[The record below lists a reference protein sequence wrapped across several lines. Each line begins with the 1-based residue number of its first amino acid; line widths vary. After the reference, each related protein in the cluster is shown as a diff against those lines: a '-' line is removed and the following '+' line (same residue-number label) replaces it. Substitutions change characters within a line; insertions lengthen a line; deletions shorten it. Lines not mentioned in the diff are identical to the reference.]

1 MDSLIIKKNI
11 SLSNFTTWRIGGPAE
26 WIAEPKNY
34 EEIKYLINWIN
45 NEKVSCNIIGAGS
58 NLLIN
63 DQGIKGLS
71 LCMRQL
77 KGIQIDKTSGVV
89 DVLSGETLPTL
100 ARKAAALGLHGLE
113 WAVGIPGTIG
123 GAIVMNAGA
132 QGESISNYLESIT
145 ALSLSGEYK
154 TLKATDLNFG
164 YRYSL
169 LQKEKLI
176 VVSARLKLEAG
187 HRESKIREITNE
199 NFNHRLRSQPYKE
212 QSCGCVFRNPEPLKA
227 AKLIVMSARLKLETG
242 HGESQIR
249 KITNENFHHRL
260 RTQPYKDQS
269 CGSVFRNP
277 EPLKAAKLI
286 EELGLKGFR
295 YGGAE
300 ISKIHS
306 NFIIN
311 ANKASSED
319 VQGLIKY
326 IQKKVLDA
334 YGILLE
340 TEVKLCGF

>member
-1 MDSLIIKKNI
+1 MNKLDLKENI

-26 WIAEPKNY
+26 WIAQPKNN
-34 EEIKYLINWIN
+34 EEMKYLIHWIN
-45 NEKVSCNIIGAGS
+45 QRKITCNIIGAGS

-63 DQGIKGLS
+63 DKGIKGLS

-77 KGIQIDKTSGVV
+77 KGIQIDKNTGIIE
-89 DVLSGETLPTL
+89 VLSGEMLPTL
-100 ARKAAALGLHGLE
+100 ARKAAANGLHGLE

-132 QGESISNYLESIT
+132 QGNCISNYLESIT
-145 ALSLSGEYK
+145 TLSLNGEYK
-154 TLKATDLNFG
+154 LIKANDLNFR

-169 LQKEKLI
+169 LQEEQLI
-176 VVSARLKLEAG
+176 V
-187 HRESKIREITNE
+187 I
-199 NFNHRLRSQPYKE
+199 
-212 QSCGCVFRNPEPLKA
+212 
-227 AKLIVMSARLKLETG
+227 SARLKLETG
-242 HGESQIR
+242 HRESKIR

-319 VQGLIKY
+319 VQELIKY

>member
-1 MDSLIIKKNI
+1 MNKLDLKENI

-26 WIAEPKNY
+26 WIAQPKNN
-34 EEIKYLINWIN
+34 EEMKYLIHWIN
-45 NEKVSCNIIGAGS
+45 QRKITCNIIGAGS

-63 DQGIKGLS
+63 DKGIKGLS

-77 KGIQIDKTSGVV
+77 KGIQIDKNTGIIE
-89 DVLSGETLPTL
+89 VLSGEMLPTL
-100 ARKAAALGLHGLE
+100 ARKAAANGLHGLE

-132 QGESISNYLESIT
+132 QGNCISNYLESIT
-145 ALSLSGEYK
+145 TLSLNGEYK
-154 TLKATDLNFG
+154 LIKANDLNFR

-169 LQKEKLI
+169 LQE
-176 VVSARLKLEAG
+176 
-187 HRESKIREITNE
+187 
-199 NFNHRLRSQPYKE
+199 E
-212 QSCGCVFRNPEPLKA
+212 Q
-227 AKLIVMSARLKLETG
+227 LIVMSARLKLETG
-242 HGESQIR
+242 HKESKIR

-260 RTQPYKDQS
+260 KTQPYKDQS

-340 TEVKLCGF
+340 TEVKQCGF

>member
-1 MDSLIIKKNI
+1 MNSLKLKKNI

-26 WIAEPKNY
+26 WIGEPRNQ
-34 EEIKYLINWIN
+34 EEIKYLINWMN
-45 NEKVSCNIIGAGS
+45 NKKISCNIIGAGS

-63 DQGIKGLS
+63 DKGIKGLS

-77 KGIQIDKTSGVV
+77 KGIQINKTTGIIEVF
-89 DVLSGETLPTL
+89 SGETLPTL

-132 QGESISNYLESIT
+132 QGHCISNHLESIT

-154 TLKATDLNFG
+154 VLKASELNFG

-169 LQKEKLI
+169 LQQEKLI
-176 VVSARLKLEAG
+176 VLSARLKLEAG
-187 HRESKIREITNE
+187 HGESKIRQVTNA
-199 NFNHRLRSQPYKE
+199 NFN
-212 QSCGCVFRNPEPLKA
+212 
-227 AKLIVMSARLKLETG
+227 
-242 HGESQIR
+242 
-249 KITNENFHHRL
+249 HRL
-260 RTQPYKDQS
+260 RTQPYQEQS

-277 EPLKAAKLI
+277 EPLKAGKLI
-286 EELGLKGFR
+286 EDLGLKGFR
-295 YGGAE
+295 FGGAE

-311 ANKASSED
+311 ANKASSAD
-319 VQGLIKY
+319 VQELIKF

-340 TEVKLCGF
+340 TEVKQCGF

>member
-1 MDSLIIKKNI
+1 MNKLDLKKNI

-26 WIAEPKNY
+26 WIAQPKNKD
-34 EEIKYLINWIN
+34 EIKYLINWIN
-45 NEKVSCNIIGAGS
+45 KEKLTCNIIGAGS

-63 DQGIKGLS
+63 DKGIKGLS

-77 KGIQIDKTSGVV
+77 KGIQTDKSTGIIE
-89 DVLSGETLPTL
+89 VLSGEMLPTL
-100 ARKAAALGLHGLE
+100 ARKAAANGLHGLE

-132 QGESISNYLESIT
+132 QGHSISNYLESIT
-145 ALSLSGEYK
+145 TLSLNGEYK
-154 TLKATDLNFG
+154 LIKATDLNFG

-169 LQKEKLI
+169 LQEKQLI
-176 VVSARLKLEAG
+176 IISARLKLEAG
-187 HRESKIREITNE
+187 HGESK
-199 NFNHRLRSQPYKE
+199 
-212 QSCGCVFRNPEPLKA
+212 
-227 AKLIVMSARLKLETG
+227 
-242 HGESQIR
+242 IR
-249 KITNENFHHRL
+249 KITNENFNHRL

-295 YGGAE
+295 FGGAE

-311 ANKASSED
+311 ANKASSAD

-326 IQKKVLDA
+326 IQNKVLDT

-340 TEVKLCGF
+340 TEVKQCGF

>member
-1 MDSLIIKKNI
+1 MNQLDLKKNI

-26 WIAEPKNY
+26 WIAQPKNN
-34 EEIKYLINWIN
+34 EEMKYLIHWIN
-45 NEKVSCNIIGAGS
+45 QRKITCNIIGAGS

-63 DQGIKGLS
+63 DKGVKGLS

-77 KGIQIDKTSGVV
+77 KGMKIDKNTGIIE
-89 DVLSGETLPTL
+89 VLSGEMLPNL
-100 ARKAAALGLHGLE
+100 ARKAAANGLHGLE

-123 GAIVMNAGA
+123 GAVVMNAGA
-132 QGESISNYLESIT
+132 QGQCISNYLESIT
-145 ALSLSGEYK
+145 TLSLKGEYK
-154 TLKATDLNFG
+154 LIKASDLNFR

-169 LQKEKLI
+169 LQEEQLI
-176 VVSARLKLEAG
+176 VISARLKLESG
-187 HRESKIREITNE
+187 HRESKIR
-199 NFNHRLRSQPYKE
+199 K
-212 QSCGCVFRNPEPLKA
+212 
-227 AKLIVMSARLKLETG
+227 M
-242 HGESQIR
+242 
-249 KITNENFHHRL
+249 TNENFHHRL

-269 CGSVFRNP
+269 CCSVFRNP

-286 EELGLKGFR
+286 EELGLKGFC

-311 ANKASSED
+311 ANKASSAD

-340 TEVKLCGF
+340 TEVKQCGF

>member
-1 MDSLIIKKNI
+1 MNSVELKKNI

-26 WIAEPKNY
+26 WMAQPKNN

-45 NEKVSCNIIGAGS
+45 KKKISCNIIGAGS

-63 DQGIKGLS
+63 DKGVKGLS

-77 KGIQIDKTSGVV
+77 KGVQINKKTGIVE
-89 DVLSGETLPTL
+89 VLSGEMLPTL
-100 ARKAAALGLHGLE
+100 ARKAAANGLEGLE

-132 QGESISNYLESIT
+132 QGHCISNYLESIST
-145 ALSLSGEYK
+145 ISLSGEYK
-154 TLKATDLNFG
+154 IISANDLNFG
-164 YRYSL
+164 YRNSL
-169 LQKEKLI
+169 LQYKKLI
-176 VVSARLKLEAG
+176 VLSARIKLKFG
-187 HRESKIREITNE
+187 HEGK
-199 NFNHRLRSQPYKE
+199 
-212 QSCGCVFRNPEPLKA
+212 
-227 AKLIVMSARLKLETG
+227 
-242 HGESQIR
+242 IR
-249 KITNENFHHRL
+249 KITNENLNHRL

-286 EELGLKGFR
+286 EELGLKGFSF
-295 YGGAE
+295 GGAE

-311 ANKASSED
+311 ANKASSSD
-319 VQGLIKY
+319 VRELIKY
-326 IQKKVLDA
+326 IQKQVFNS

-340 TEVKLCGF
+340 TEVKQCGF